1 MKVKLFVVF
10 LFISIFSF
18 FPSVSR
24 AEICTADTEGKNRS
38 QLEAIL
44 AQCEAEIS
52 EQKVILNSTKKQSSL
67 LERTIAETNYKI
79 KVADLEIKA
88 RNIKI
93 KQLGDNIYEKSAE
106 ITDLNNQIGDIQ
118 NSVSSLI
125 RESSTIEQ
133 YSMTEVLLSNSS
145 LSDFFSDFNNYSVIG
160 KNLRDLAYQLRD
172 LKSSNEKNKQMLESH
187 QTQEETMKFEQEK
200 EKRQSENYKV
210 EKQQLLKFTK
220 GQESLYE
227 KSIAQKEAVR
237 NEIRNRI
244 FRTVGGN
251 EMTFGEAIKLL
262 EPYESAVGVDTALIL
277 AVLSQESG
285 IGGVIGKNIG
295 RCFYN
300 QTAKNK
306 AGTVMSDAQ
315 KPSFLSLMRELEM
328 DPNVIPVSCPIY
340 ADGQYGG
347 ALGPAQFM
355 PSTWWNIVDKTGYKN
370 RIGKIV
376 GSSTPSPFTNRD
388 AFIGT
393 GLYLKD
399 AQDICKNAFSKTFDL
414 WACASSKYYGGL
426 SLKGARLSS
435 FMYGKYGYGK
445 QVAVR
450 ATQFRKDID
459 LLDN

>member
-10 LFISIFSF
+10 LFVSIICFL
-18 FPSVSR
+18 PTISR
-24 AEICTADTEGKNRS
+24 AEVCTSDTAGKNRS

-52 EQKVILNSTKKQSSL
+52 QQKVILDSTKKQSSL

-79 KVADLEIKA
+79 KVSELEIKA

-93 KQLGDNIYEKSAE
+93 KQLGDNIYAKSEE
-106 ITDLNNQIGDIQ
+106 ITNLNDKIEEIK
-118 NSVSSLI
+118 NSVSNLI
-125 RESSTIEQ
+125 RESSTLEQ
-133 YSMTEVLLSNSS
+133 YTMPEILLSNSN
-145 LSDFFSDFNNYSVIG
+145 LSEFFSDFNNYSVIS
-160 KNLRDLAYQLRD
+160 KNLRELAIQLRD
-172 LKSSNEKNKQMLESH
+172 LKLTNEKNKQDLESR
-187 QTQEETMKFEQEK
+187 QSQEEIMKFDQEK
-200 EKRQSENYKV
+200 EKRLSENYKA
-210 EKQQLLKFTK
+210 EKQNLLKYTK

-251 EMTFGEAIKLL
+251 EMTFGEAVRLL
-262 EPYESAVGVDTALIL
+262 EPYESSIGVDIALIL

-285 IGGVIGKNIG
+285 INGIIGKNIG
-295 RCFYN
+295 KCTYN

-306 AGTVMSDAQ
+306 AGTVMSDTQ
-315 KPSFLSLMRELEM
+315 KPSFLSLMKELEM
-328 DPNVIPVSCPIY
+328 DPNITPVSCPIY
-340 ADGQYGG
+340 SDGQYGG

-355 PSTWWNIVDKTGYKN
+355 PSTWWDVINKTGYKL

-388 AFIGT
+388 AFVGT

-399 AQDICKNAFSKTFDL
+399 AQTICKTAFSKTFDI
-414 WACASSKYYGGL
+414 WGCSASKYYGGL
-426 SLKGARLSS
+426 SLKGSRLTN
-435 FMYGKYGYGK
+435 FMYSKFGYGY